1 MPTISKCASIVYRFG
16 HMFFDEHLEENHIG
30 SGQQFFLLHLYEHPG
45 ISQEELA
52 HIDHYDKGTTARA
65 VKKLEQEGYILRKS
79 DERDRRFMKLYV
91 TKEGE
96 TLVFKIQKIIQQW
109 NEMLSAGLEEE
120 EKTLVSKLM
129 EKIAHNAQ
137 QYGKQ
142 K

>member
-1 MPTISKCASIVYRFG
+1 
-16 HMFFDEHLEENHIG
+16 
-30 SGQQFFLLHLYEHPG
+30 
-45 ISQEELA
+45 
-52 HIDHYDKGTTARA
+52 
-65 VKKLEQEGYILRKS
+65 
-79 DERDRRFMKLYV
+79 MKLYV

-96 TLVFKIQKIIQQW
+96 ALVFKIQKIIKQW

-120 EKTLVSKLM
+120 EKILVSKLI